1 MAQQLNTICSK
12 FQQLTDYNPDIFVYD
27 DQGKTGEER
36 LILGLDADGNHTEL
50 GKVMVINDKQFQE
63 QGL

>member
-1 MAQQLNTICSK
+1 
-12 FQQLTDYNPDIFVYD
+12 VYD